1 MRESIFAVEYTNSFK
16 KDYKRIVKR
25 GYNILMLRE
34 VVAQLS
40 KGFPLGEDKRDHALS
55 GNWSGYRQ
63 CHVAPD

>member
-1 MRESIFAVEYTNSFK
+1 
-16 KDYKRIVKR
+16 
-25 GYNILMLRE
+25 MLRE